1 MDALRRAMASHQ
13 AGKFDEAEALY
24 RSVLNVD
31 AKQYPVLQMLGVL
44 HAQRGN
50 YPEAERRLNA
60 AMALNPNDAGGQFNY
75 GNVLLGLQRL
85 DEAFVAF
92 GKALALDP
100 ALAAA
105 ELNRGSILMSRKR
118 FEDAIACFDA
128 VIRINRNYAEA
139 HCNRG
144 HALEEIKRY
153 GEALASCDAALA
165 INPQNAEFHASR
177 ASVLHRLKRFDEALG
192 ELSVALS
199 LQPANAGFQYNR
211 GNILFELKRFSEA
224 FAAYDDAFRS
234 DPQLD
239 YVEGDRFFTKLMIC
253 DWTNH
258 AAESEHLVA
267 GVAAGRAVVAPIHF
281 FGGRF
286 RRRQCKP
293 AAPICLPI
301 TNFRRCRTC
310 RPGNAIGMTV
320 SVSPTSPPIFAL
332 TRYLTCSQAC
342 SNATTNPVSKSRLC
356 PSALPIHRR
365 CDTGSNM
372 HAIVSTMRA
381 KEVTPKLHACCAK
394 RR

>member
-1 MDALRRAMASHQ
+1 MTSKRPLAGSIRPLPPAAMDALRRAMAAHQ
-13 AGKFDEAEALY
+13 AGKLDEAESLY
-24 RSVLNVD
+24 RSVLSVD

-50 YPEAERRLNA
+50 YQEAERQLHA
-60 AMALNPNDAGGQFNY
+60 AITLNPNDAGGQFNY

-118 FEDAIACFDA
+118 FEEAIASFDA
-128 VIRINRNYAEA
+128 VIRINRNFAEA

-144 HALEEIKRY
+144 HALQEIRRY
-153 GEALASCDAALA
+153 DEALASCDAALA

-177 ASVLHRLKRFDEALG
+177 ASVLLRLKRFDEALG

-199 LQPANAGFQYNR
+199 LQPTNAGFQYNR

-239 YVEGDRFFTKLMIC
+239 YVEGDRFFTKLMVC
-253 DWTNH
+253 DWTDH

-267 GVAAGRAVVAPIHF
+267 GVASGRAVSRPFIFLAADSPQAMQTRCANLFADHEFPAMPISLD
-281 FGGRF
+281 RATL
-286 RRRQCKP
+286 P
-293 AAPICLPI
+293 A
-301 TNFRRCRTC
+301 
-310 RPGNAIGMTV
+310 
-320 SVSPTSPPIFAL
+320 
-332 TRYLTCSQAC
+332 
-342 SNATTNPVSKSRLC
+342 
-356 PSALPIHRR
+356 
-365 CDTGSNM
+365 
-372 HAIVSTMRA
+372 
-381 KEVTPKLHACCAK
+381 
-394 RR
+394 